1 MLEFLVNTAVNL
13 SISSIFKVTWH
24 AYQVKIEPG
33 TEQPTVPIGPV
44 LPAEKSIVDIKQEP
58 VPAAK
63 QESGSE
69 KSNNVPV
76 SLVRHDSHPSV
87 SILIEI

>member
-1 MLEFLVNTAVNL
+1 M
-13 SISSIFKVTWH
+13 
-24 AYQVKIEPG
+24 KIEPG

-58 VPAAK
+58 VPVAK
-63 QESGSE
+63 QEPGSE

-76 SLVRHDSHPSV
+76 SLVRHDNHPSV
-87 SILIEI
+87 SLRFELTF